1 MNLKI
6 ENLQLATHQCRVLP
20 KLYIFGVVVL
30 VDASEVLRIELF
42 EALLFCL
49 LLLFCKS
56 DDCLRRNS
64 VAYKMC
70 LCLCACACAI
80 E

>member
-20 KLYIFGVVVL
+20 KLYIFGVVVVL
-30 VDASEVLRIELF
+30 VDASEVFRIELF

-70 LCLCACACAI
+70 LCACACAI